1 MFVANAVGEGLVPY
15 FQKILE
21 SLKVFLEFYF
31 TYDYIYIQMYLML
44 PYQQDMIVLQAQAV
58 GR

>member
-1 MFVANAVGEGLVPY
+1 MMFVANAVGEGLVPY

-31 TYDYIYIQMYLML
+31 TYDYIYI
-44 PYQQDMIVLQAQAV
+44 
-58 GR
+58 